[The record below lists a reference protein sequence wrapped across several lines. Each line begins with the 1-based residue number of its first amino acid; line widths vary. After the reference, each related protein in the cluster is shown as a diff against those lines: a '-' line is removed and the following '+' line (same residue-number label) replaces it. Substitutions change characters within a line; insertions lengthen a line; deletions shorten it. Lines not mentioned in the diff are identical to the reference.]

1 MTLRAC
7 KAGPVRHA
15 CGVLSAVRHPVACQ
29 SAGNSGIPRMEVWTM
44 NPEIDDPNRI
54 FPDQDLNLPDTDD

>member
-1 MTLRAC
+1 
-7 KAGPVRHA
+7 
-15 CGVLSAVRHPVACQ
+15 
-29 SAGNSGIPRMEVWTM
+29 MEVWTM